1 MFCTWGKSQSNA
13 SPLQVAK
20 AKAFLDGR
28 DYIKPDD
35 VKQMA
40 IPVLSHRLILT
51 TQMRLQKKESADLL
65 KALIL
70 KVSIPMESGHEK

>member
-1 MFCTWGKSQSNA
+1 MLHL
-13 SPLQVAK
+13 LQVAK

-40 IPVLSHRLILT
+40 VPVLAHRLILT

-70 KVSIPMESGHEK
+70 KVSIPMETGNEK